1 MKMQENF
8 NLKNIID
15 QQKTEIDKLKKK
27 TDAQQDQYDIKQREV
42 E

>member
-27 TDAQQDQYDIKQREV
+27 TDAQQDQYDIK
-42 E
+42 

>member
-15 QQKTEIDKLKKK
+15 QQKSEIDKLKKK
-27 TDAQQDQYDIKQREV
+27 TDAQQDQYDIK
-42 E
+42 

>member
-1 MKMQENF
+1 MQENF